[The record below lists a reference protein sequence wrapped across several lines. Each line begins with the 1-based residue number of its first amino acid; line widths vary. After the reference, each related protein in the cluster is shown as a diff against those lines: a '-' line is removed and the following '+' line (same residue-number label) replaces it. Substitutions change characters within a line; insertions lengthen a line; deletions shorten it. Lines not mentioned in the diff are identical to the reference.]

1 MPDRYAELLTEAT
14 KVEYTP
20 ADSLLDVDAGFYA
33 SSYLRAWMLE
43 AQLSR
48 YLREQFGRAWF
59 AERSAGS
66 LLRELW
72 NEGQGM
78 SADRLADEVMGQ
90 TLEFDALADALRERV
105 NA

>member
-1 MPDRYAELLTEAT
+1 
-14 KVEYTP
+14 
-20 ADSLLDVDAGFYA
+20 
-33 SSYLRAWMLE
+33 MLE

-90 TLEFDALADALRERV
+90 TIEFDALADALRERV